1 MNLPNLLTLFR
12 IILTPV
18 LVICLLDGYFGWS
31 LLIFLAAGI
40 TDGLDGFIARM
51 TNQRTLLGAYLDPVA
66 DKFLIN
72 ACFVTL
78 AVLEII
84 PFWITVVVISRDVI
98 LLFGTLILHL
108 MEHTDFNMMPSW
120 MGKATTVIQLGY
132 LVMVLAWVVW
142 DKDLVDLEV
151 LMALTAMATVLSGFH
166 YVLRAVKRVSDDA
179 HP

>member
-31 LLIFLAAGI
+31 LVVFLTAGI

-78 AVLEII
+78 AILGII
-84 PFWITVVVISRDVI
+84 PFWISVVVISRDAI
-98 LLFGTLILHL
+98 LLFGTVILHL
-108 MEHTDFNMMPSW
+108 TEHGDFNMMPSW
-120 MGKATTVIQLGY
+120 MGKVTTVVQLGY
-132 LVMVLAWVVW
+132 LVLVLAWVVW
-142 DKDLVDLEV
+142 EKNMLDLEV
-151 LMALTAMATVLSGFH
+151 VMVLTAMATVLSGFH
-166 YVLRAVKRVSDDA
+166 YVLRGAKWVSDDG
-179 HP
+179 HS